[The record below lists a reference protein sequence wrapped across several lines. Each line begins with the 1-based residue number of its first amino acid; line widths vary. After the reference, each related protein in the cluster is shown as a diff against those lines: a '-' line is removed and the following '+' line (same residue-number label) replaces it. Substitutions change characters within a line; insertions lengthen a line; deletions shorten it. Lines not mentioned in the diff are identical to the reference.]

1 MRGVFI
7 VMTAVVLARGRPP
20 GPTAAPSLST
30 PEFSAEG
37 HLTQEPITDHSTVVQ
52 FTLTAQPGHSLENA
66 SFDVGGGCC
75 FDQTH
80 FDRPKLEACRDDAK
94 KTCRAVFE
102 VPYRLSG
109 SGQVSGAA
117 AFTLCDAYSCGA
129 RKVGFLIPYGT
140 KD

>member
-1 MRGVFI
+1 MRGLFL

-37 HLTQEPITDHSTVVQ
+37 HLASEPITDHSTVVQ
-52 FTLTAQPGHSLENA
+52 FTLTAQPGHSLDSA

-75 FDQTH
+75 FEQTH
-80 FDRPKLEACRDDAK
+80 YDRPAREACREDAA
-94 KTCRAVFE
+94 KTCRVVFE

-109 SGQVSGAA
+109 SGQVSGSI
-117 AFTLCDAYSCGA
+117 AFNVCDAYACSP
-129 RKVGFLIPYGT
+129 RKVAVLVPYKT
-140 KD
+140 RD